1 MFSFKEIVR
10 TEVMK
15 KINNLDIK
23 KGLLSSDIPTK
34 ITKTFGDLFPIFI
47 AKNLSLCLK
56 KGEFPGSLKIA

>member
-1 MFSFKEIVR
+1 
-10 TEVMK
+10 MK